1 MKDVPLPRIR
11 PTPPQKP
18 KTAPQTDSTSD
29 IDQITA
35 LLDKRKLE
43 QLASAEPAPEDA
55 KPTVGSPTAP
65 GSVAKMTVN
74 ELEALRARLAQCW
87 SPPLGWTDPAE
98 VRVVLMLDLNQD
110 GTVAGAPA
118 VLESPQGAYSNTA
131 PESALRAVRR
141 CAPYNLPAD
150 KYDAWKQV
158 KVTFDPR
165 DMGSG

>member
-1 MKDVPLPRIR
+1 
-11 PTPPQKP
+11 
-18 KTAPQTDSTSD
+18 
-29 IDQITA
+29 
-35 LLDKRKLE
+35 
-43 QLASAEPAPEDA
+43 
-55 KPTVGSPTAP
+55 
-65 GSVAKMTVN
+65 MTVN
-74 ELEALRARLAQCW
+74 ELEALRARLAECW

-98 VRVVLMLDLNQD
+98 VRVVLMLELNQD
-110 GTVAGAPA
+110 GTVAGTPA

-141 CAPYNLPAD
+141 CAPYSLPAE